1 MGSVGSTVL
10 PIPTPKVALDPCME
24 QVRHAVAT
32 AGATLPVMWG
42 KTCKELQRSKHG
54 RVIGNELV
62 KEKGMAH

>member
-1 MGSVGSTVL
+1 MCPSVTSFSAWKRG
-10 PIPTPKVALDPCME
+10 AMY
-24 QVRHAVAT
+24 VAT

>member
-1 MGSVGSTVL
+1 MTSFSAWKRG
-10 PIPTPKVALDPCME
+10 AMY
-24 QVRHAVAT
+24 VAT